1 MVFGFHKTG
10 AWLISSKE
18 IAQLMNISV
27 RSVEISRYRLRKK
40 LQLESEENL
49 AEFLKGV

>member
-1 MVFGFHKTG
+1 MN
-10 AWLISSKE
+10 LSSKE

-40 LQLESEENL
+40 LQMGSSEENL
-49 AEFLKGV
+49 AEFLRRV